1 MKYYLLGEKL
11 SYSFS
16 EKLHRRFGLDYEL
29 KEVKREAIS
38 RLLSE
43 KDFKG
48 LNVTMPYKN
57 FVMPFLDG
65 IDETARRIGAVNTI
79 VNAGGKLIGYNTD
92 YFGLKFALD
101 YYGIVLSGENVMI
114 LGNGGAA
121 AACRTLAEDEKAK
134 SVTIVERKGKI
145 NFENC
150 YNFTEASVIINATP
164 VGMLPYTGISPVD
177 LGKFPNVK
185 AVFDCVYNPLNT

>member
-48 LNVTMPYKN
+48 LKKKKSP
-57 FVMPFLDG
+57 
-65 IDETARRIGAVNTI
+65 
-79 VNAGGKLIGYNTD
+79 
-92 YFGLKFALD
+92 
-101 YYGIVLSGENVMI
+101 
-114 LGNGGAA
+114 
-121 AACRTLAEDEKAK
+121 KAQ
-134 SVTIVERKGKI
+134 IME
-145 NFENC
+145 
-150 YNFTEASVIINATP
+150 
-164 VGMLPYTGISPVD
+164 
-177 LGKFPNVK
+177 
-185 AVFDCVYNPLNT
+185 